1 MKYAWTAKSDDGCF
15 EDMSE
20 KAFDTQEECYTDM
33 MVHAV
38 NKIKWN
44 VDYWDVIDGQ
54 NILEK
59 NGIKQT
65 NEVGKD
71 AGYIGYELKFM
82 PHKIVHT
89 SYSGTYTY
97 EIVTKE
103 DEDKKEDNPEQ
114 NVKHEAPKYTLK
126 DEVEYDGTIFLVV
139 DFRYDGDAAGWV
151 YDLREL
157 EGDGVMLDIPQDE
170 IAVYI
175 EDIPESIIAEY
186 SINGSPRMYVYN
198 LSDINDCEHYFDD
211 EDKLVRTLVKT
222 DKGMSEEDYYRDMP
236 IHDVTKM
243 VLAAE
248 RKLRQTI

>member
-1 MKYAWTAKSDDGCF
+1 MKYLWTAKSDDDCF
-15 EDMSE
+15 HDKSDRV
-20 KAFDTQEECYTDM
+20 FDTQEECYNDM
-33 MVHAV
+33 MEHAV
-38 NKIKWN
+38 DKMKWN

-71 AGYIGYELKFM
+71 AGYIGYEVKFM

-103 DEDKKEDNPEQ
+103 DEDKKEDNP
-114 NVKHEAPKYTLK
+114 
-126 DEVEYDGTIFLVV
+126 
-139 DFRYDGDAAGWV
+139 
-151 YDLREL
+151 
-157 EGDGVMLDIPQDE
+157 
-170 IAVYI
+170 

-198 LSDINDCEHYFDD
+198 LSDINDCEHYFDG